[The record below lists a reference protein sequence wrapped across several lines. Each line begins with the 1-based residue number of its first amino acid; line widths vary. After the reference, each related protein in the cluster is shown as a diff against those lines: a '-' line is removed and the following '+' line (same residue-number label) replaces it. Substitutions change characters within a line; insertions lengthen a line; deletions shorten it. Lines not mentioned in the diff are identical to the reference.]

1 MNSIFSLDSLL
12 VPILIFNLGLGLFV
26 YLTNKSDLKNN
37 LFLGLATG
45 TSLWIGGLLLIG
57 LTSYEIGGRLS
68 FSGALISAWFFLLFT
83 FQFPKPL
90 HSGKNNIFKKLGWF
104 VTVAIVILSLL
115 TPLVVKKEFSE
126 ETTFG
131 VSGEFGVLYP
141 IWSIY
146 FIFLMGYGLVNL
158 FKELITPRENKLEK
172 KQLKYFFLGASS
184 TILITATTNLILP
197 LFGLYQYS
205 KLGPLGTIFL
215 ISFTGLAILRYHL
228 FEIKVILTEILV
240 ALMGITLMILI
251 FFMPSVP
258 LRFLTGSILFL
269 FLIFGFLLIKAT
281 HEEVKRKE
289 EAERLLKAKSEFLSI
304 ASHQLRTPLTAIA
317 GYISMLKEGD
327 YGRIPEEGD
336 KAINKVYDSSQRMI
350 KLVND
355 FLNVSRV
362 ETGRVVLNLS
372 RVSLDEIILQII
384 AETELKVK
392 QKGLFIKWNKP
403 SLEPIVNVD
412 PEKIKEAI
420 SNIVDNAIHYTDQ
433 GGITISA
440 KIDPVKTTLM
450 ISDTGAGMDR
460 IEIAKIFESFSRGSA
475 GNKLYTQGSGLG
487 LYIAKKFVEL
497 HGGRIWVESQGKG
510 TGSAFYIE
518 LSNR

>member
-1 MNSIFSLDSLL
+1 MIKESLPVNQIVLIIAFLINIFFCFLL
-12 VPILIFNLGLGLFV
+12 LLRKKKETLIFAV
-26 YLTNKSDLKNN
+26 
-37 LFLGLATG
+37 AV
-45 TSLWIGGLLLIG
+45 IGLLIWNICVLIYP
-57 LTSYEIGGRLS
+57 LFKDLRILYIIGIAAYWGPVIAAS
-68 FSGALISAWFFLLFT
+68 SILLFSYV
-83 FQFPKPL
+83 FPKPIKPL
-90 HSGKNNIFKKLGWF
+90 TTRSQAIIIGGGILAILITLIPNF
-104 VTVAIVILSLL
+104 VLKGVTAEGYEL
-115 TPLVVKKEFSE
+115 T
-126 ETTFG
+126 TG
-131 VSGEFGVLYP
+131 IGLYP
-141 IWSIY
+141 LF
-146 FIFLMGYGLVNL
+146 FIIGSFLILALVNL
-158 FKELITPRENKLEK
+158 IK
-172 KQLKYFFLGASS
+172 KYFILDGIYKIQLKYLFIGIFLTFIIGF
-184 TILITATTNLILP
+184 TTN
-197 LFGLYQYS
+197 
-205 KLGPLGTIFL
+205 
-215 ISFTGLAILRYHL
+215 AILAALNIYNYVWVGPAVTVIFVIFTSFAITRYHL
-228 FEIKVILTEILV
+228 FEIKVILTEFLV
-240 ALMGITLMILI
+240 GSMGIVLTILP
-251 FFMPSVP
+251 FFMPSAP
-258 LRFLTGSILFL
+258 LRFLTGAILFL

-281 HEEVKRKE
+281 HEEVSRKE

-327 YGRIPEEGD
+327 YGRIPEEGN
-336 KAINKVYDSSQRMI
+336 KAINKVYNSSQRMI

-412 PEKIKEAI
+412 PGKIKEVI
-420 SNIVDNAIHYTDQ
+420 SNIVDNAIHYTNQ

-460 IEIAKIFESFSRGSA
+460 DEIEKIFESFSRGSA

-497 HGGRIWVESQGKG
+497 HGGRIWVESQGKDK
-510 TGSAFYIE
+510 GSAFYIE

>member
-1 MNSIFSLDSLL
+1 M
-12 VPILIFNLGLGLFV
+12 
-26 YLTNKSDLKNN
+26 
-37 LFLGLATG
+37 
-45 TSLWIGGLLLIG
+45 
-57 LTSYEIGGRLS
+57 
-68 FSGALISAWFFLLFT
+68 
-83 FQFPKPL
+83 
-90 HSGKNNIFKKLGWF
+90 
-104 VTVAIVILSLL
+104 
-115 TPLVVKKEFSE
+115 
-126 ETTFG
+126 
-131 VSGEFGVLYP
+131 
-141 IWSIY
+141 
-146 FIFLMGYGLVNL
+146 
-158 FKELITPRENKLEK
+158 
-172 KQLKYFFLGASS
+172 
-184 TILITATTNLILP
+184 
-197 LFGLYQYS
+197 
-205 KLGPLGTIFL
+205 

-258 LRFLTGSILFL
+258 LRLLTGSILFL